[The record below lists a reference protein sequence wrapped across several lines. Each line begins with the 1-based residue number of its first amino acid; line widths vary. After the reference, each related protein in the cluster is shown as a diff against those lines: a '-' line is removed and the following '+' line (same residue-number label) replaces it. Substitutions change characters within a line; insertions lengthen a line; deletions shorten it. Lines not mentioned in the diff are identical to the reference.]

1 MWCRYVCICLYI
13 HKCITPMLLT
23 TPKWVEMAE
32 EWVGAPNHW
41 IVSISALY
49 LPSPS
54 SCWIMLLCVCLWVCN
69 LCVKECVFL
78 RSLCQCVCSS
88 NTGFSPYY
96 PHLPL
101 LFSPHFWWLHTNPP
115 VNFKLNHIYPSCHY
129 FNPSTFP
136 CMQFICSTLTFHF
149 HPPAHPFISPLTNSL
164 HLVSIT
170 NPLRSLHFSSLL
182 SRSSFSLPPSPCPLG
197 SPPFIPS
204 SLSFF
209 HTVLCASL
217 ALAGLL
223 LGGWEFVCTQVPAEH
238 PLHPGSQPGSASLLL
253 ILLLLLLS
261 LPFFPAHSI
270 ATIIICPLYMTPHP
284 TSRWT
289 HSPLHRPASWFNIV
303 FPSLS
308 EAHCSWVV
316 LWCPLKLS
324 AWNRGVLRLWEARSL
339 HACLAKPHLCLYF
352 ICFAVHDH
360 PNQ

>member
-1 MWCRYVCICLYI
+1 MVT
-13 HKCITPMLLT
+13 H
-23 TPKWVEMAE
+23 
-32 EWVGAPNHW
+32 
-41 IVSISALY
+41 
-49 LPSPS
+49 
-54 SCWIMLLCVCLWVCN
+54 
-69 LCVKECVFL
+69 
-78 RSLCQCVCSS
+78 Q
-88 NTGFSPYY
+88 
-96 PHLPL
+96 
-101 LFSPHFWWLHTNPP
+101 PP
-115 VNFKLNHIYPSCHY
+115 VNFKLNLIYPSCHY
-129 FNPSTFP
+129 FKPSTFP
-136 CMQFICSTLTFHF
+136 CMRLICSTLTPHF
-149 HPPAHPFISPLTNSL
+149 HPPAHPFISPLTDSL

-170 NPLRSLHFSSLL
+170 NPPLRSFHFSSLL
-182 SRSSFSLPPSPCPLG
+182 SRSSFSLPHPVHSVLL
-197 SPPFIPS
+197 PS
-204 SLSFF
+204 SLPLSLF

-261 LPFFPAHSI
+261 LPFFPVHSI

-324 AWNRGVLRLWEARSL
+324 AWNGGGLKALRS
-339 HACLAKPHLCLYF
+339 
-352 ICFAVHDH
+352 
-360 PNQ
+360 